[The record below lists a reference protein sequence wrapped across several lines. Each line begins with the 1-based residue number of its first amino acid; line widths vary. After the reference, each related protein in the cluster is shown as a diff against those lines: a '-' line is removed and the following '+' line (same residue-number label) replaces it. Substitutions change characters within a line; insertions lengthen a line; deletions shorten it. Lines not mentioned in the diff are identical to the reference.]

1 MRNALRAVLPAL
13 AVLSL
18 AACATITPA
27 PAGPLKVGSG
37 ANVTLGRQWSD
48 ISLVM
53 PGRHKKVR
61 VLSID
66 GPLLNRLYLTDGLA
80 PGDYLIKPLAKERP
94 TPLVR
99 ADMSATERMEFV
111 TDSISAMDYQR
122 VTLAKPRPAK
132 LGEASGVRFDVSAQ
146 TAEGL
151 EIKGVAAVAETGG
164 KIYVIL
170 YLAPAEH
177 YFAAT
182 LPEAEAVM
190 ASARVG

>member
-1 MRNALRAVLPAL
+1 MKALRAILPAL
-13 AVLSL
+13 AALSL

-94 TPLVR
+94 MPLVR

-122 VTLAKPRPAK
+122 VALAKPRPAK
-132 LGEASGVRFDVSAQ
+132 LGAASGVRFDVSAQ

-151 EIKGVAAVAETGG
+151 EIKGVATVAEIGG